1 MSGLEKNRI
10 IESLNMVTKQFE
22 SGITPKIVSDY
33 DVDNVSL
40 KISRIILS
48 YIDYVNK
55 NVWKKID
62 HPRRPK

>member
-1 MSGLEKNRI
+1 MMINQFKSGL
-10 IESLNMVTKQFE
+10 V
-22 SGITPKIVSDY
+22 PKTVSDY